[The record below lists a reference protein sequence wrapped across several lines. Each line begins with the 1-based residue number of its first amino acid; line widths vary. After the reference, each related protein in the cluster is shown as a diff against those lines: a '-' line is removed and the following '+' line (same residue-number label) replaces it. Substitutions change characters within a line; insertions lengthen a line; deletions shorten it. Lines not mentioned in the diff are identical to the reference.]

1 MINGRIRITTPKG
14 CSAVTGWIAVE
25 DIDGTVSES
34 DTTTVTSKISKGD
47 RVQIKKGATWYG
59 GTKTLASW
67 LYEKIWIVD
76 EVVGNRAVLGK
87 DTNNVFDIQSPI
99 DTKCLVKK

>member
-1 MINGRIRITTPKG
+1 M
-14 CSAVTGWIAVE
+14 TGWIAVE